1 MPEYARTMSLTAQI
15 EGVDLQEGDRL
26 LAINGAEI
34 VGATTVADGSSVC
47 YVSIAGE
54 QSMPLSFVLER
65 DGEII
70 AAANDVLNYKADA
83 IVGTPAEPTAISF
96 VRSSDSSTQTSGWYT
111 LQGVKLQGKPQQRG
125 VYIHNG
131 KKQVVK

>member
-1 MPEYARTMSLTAQI
+1 MAEYARTMSLTAQI
-15 EGVDLQEGDRL
+15 AGVDLQEGDRL
-26 LAINGAEI
+26 LALNGAEI
-34 VGATTVADGSSVC
+34 VGAATVADGSPVC
-47 YVSIAGE
+47 YVSIAGS
-54 QSMPLSFVLER
+54 QSIPLSFVLER

-70 AAANDVLNYKADA
+70 AAANDVLTYKADA
-83 IVGTPAEPTAISF
+83 IVGSPAEPTVISF
-96 VRSSDSSTQTSGWYT
+96 VQADRLPQDGWYS